1 MMTLKE
7 YLKPDPS
14 LLAPVSSPEFIPAVK
29 RSRGSREI
37 NLHSKGSVRGF
48 FDVNSFMTW
57 YESGGERKIG
67 LHFKALLDVDDI
79 VEQPPAVPYV
89 DEHGVKRRHT
99 FDWLVKAR
107 KAKTLVA
114 VKPLALVEK
123 SGIDRIVRQVAAQI
137 SPATADFVLLVTEE
151 DLTPVDNFN
160 AELIHSAQ
168 KRNCPKQDAVVAG
181 LAKKLRS
188 EATIADLVDASGLG
202 GSGFFAVVRAV
213 AAGRLVLTTY
223 RTIDYDAVVKRGRKA
238 R

>member
-1 MMTLKE
+1 
-7 YLKPDPS
+7 
-14 LLAPVSSPEFIPAVK
+14 
-29 RSRGSREI
+29 
-37 NLHSKGSVRGF
+37 
-48 FDVNSFMTW
+48 
-57 YESGGERKIG
+57 
-67 LHFKALLDVDDI
+67 
-79 VEQPPAVPYV
+79 
-89 DEHGVKRRHT
+89 
-99 FDWLVKAR
+99 
-107 KAKTLVA
+107 

-160 AELIHSAQ
+160 AEVIHSAQ
-168 KRNCPKQDAVVAG
+168 KRNSPKQDAVVAG

-188 EATIADLVDASGLG
+188 ETTIADLVDASGLG
-202 GSGFFAVVRAV
+202 GSGFWAVVRAV